1 MHFSAP
7 LALLLQNDN
16 SSSNPAAGPALGAF
30 FAAYGIF
37 LIIVLIFAIVIY
49 WRIASKAGYPG
60 ALSLLMIVPFVNLI
74 LLLIFA
80 FSEWPIEREVRALRG
95 ISGRPPAAIT

>member
-7 LALLLQNDN
+7 LALLLQNDTYE
-16 SSSNPAAGPALGAF
+16 PGRGAALGAF
-30 FAAYGIF
+30 LAAYGIF
-37 LIIVLIFAIVIY
+37 LIIVLIISIVIY

-60 ALSLLMIVPFVNLI
+60 ALSLLMLVPVVNLI
-74 LLLIFA
+74 VLLIFA
-80 FSEWPIEREVRALRG
+80 FGEWPIEREVRSLRG

>member
-1 MHFSAP
+1 MHLIAS
-7 LALLLQNDN
+7 LALLLLQDD
-16 SSSNPAAGPALGAF
+16 SSNPARGASLAAF
-30 FAAYGIF
+30 VAAYGIF

-60 ALSLLMIVPFVNLI
+60 ALALLMIVPFVNLI

-80 FSEWPIEREVRALRG
+80 FTEWPIEREVRALRA